1 MGVHKGY
8 MGAYKV
14 YIRCILAMRS
24 FVIINQG
31 TVDQIL
37 RKGRL
42 NETFSFIA
50 AASYLKNEPFS

>member
-1 MGVHKGY
+1 

-24 FVIINQG
+24 FVITNQG

-37 RKGRL
+37 REGRL
-42 NETFSFIA
+42 KETFFLS
-50 AASYLKNEPFS
+50 PPPVT